1 MSLGGVS
8 AAPATPSIL
17 NGLALALPRLPSLK
31 QFLPQAAPQISTD
44 PRLEELRKQIEDQG
58 EAPFMIDNGMILRA
72 APKKR
77 TSHRRRRE
85 KLYASG
91 DKKIKPLENLVRCP
105 ACGHVKRSHFMCMHC
120 FAEIRTFLKEKKKA
134 LFPEPKKPQLDLD
147 PVDERIIYPMR
158 KLKPE
163 EIQLKLRDWVP
174 KREKPLMHNKEQT
187 RKK

>member
-1 MSLGGVS
+1 MSLCLRFGATSLV
-8 AAPATPSIL
+8 APPTL
-17 NGLALALPRLPSLK
+17 GLVLPRLPSLRLL
-31 QFLPQAAPQISTD
+31 FPQKPTISID
-44 PRLEELRKQIEDQG
+44 PRLEELKRQIEEDG

-120 FAEIRTFLKEKKKA
+120 FAEIKTFLKEKKKA
-134 LFPEPKKPQLDLD
+134 LFPEPKNPQQDLD
-147 PVDERIIYPMR
+147 PVDERLVYPAR
-158 KLKPE
+158 KLKRDE
-163 EIQLKLRDWVP
+163 LEIKKKDWVP
-174 KREKPLMHNKEQT
+174 QREEPLMYSKEHT
-187 RKK
+187 RKRY

>member
-1 MSLGGVS
+1 M
-8 AAPATPSIL
+8 
-17 NGLALALPRLPSLK
+17 
-31 QFLPQAAPQISTD
+31 
-44 PRLEELRKQIEDQG
+44 EELG
-58 EAPFMIDNGMILRA
+58 EAPFLIDNGMILRA

-134 LFPEPKKPQLDLD
+134 LFPEPKKPQTDLD
-147 PVDERIIYPMR
+147 PLDERIVYPLRRLRQDELM
-158 KLKPE
+158 LK
-163 EIQLKLRDWVP
+163 KKDWIP
-174 KREKPLMHNKEQT
+174 KREEPLMFNPDQR